1 MPVYIGKSG
10 DLVGCYRSLTH
21 WQTTEYSATQLV
33 SSIKHKLSHAICMIV
48 AENQHQ
54 NNIGTQKMLKIEV
67 QIVHQAH
74 KHSLKL
80 KILSVFHQASGVFC
94 KDILFMIGHQW
105 FFIWSYK
112 TTSCSKLKKICVF
125 IFQSG
130 TQGRACATEVG
141 LIWQSEAWGTSLGI
155 SSPND
160 EQLVLNQTGQGSLFY
175 IPLLSDLLDQAGN
188 TILPKINSCGAMLS
202 NAFRF
207 YSLLRWSRD
216 AKVLSI

>member
-1 MPVYIGKSG
+1 
-10 DLVGCYRSLTH
+10 
-21 WQTTEYSATQLV
+21 
-33 SSIKHKLSHAICMIV
+33 MIV

-94 KDILFMIGHQW
+94 KDILFMFGHQW
-105 FFIWSYK
+105 YFTRSYK

-207 YSLLRWSRD
+207 YSVLRWSRD